1 MAIARV
7 LSIHAT
13 RLLSL
18 VILAWLPIA
27 AGAPPTAARQS
38 AKPIIVEAQSYP
50 WSALGRVNTG
60 GRGFCTGVLISARH
74 VLSEGRCLFNLIEG
88 RWWSATELHFVAGY
102 ERDRYLV
109 HAAVSDYRLAPGF
122 AGGLTVTLADLLNN
136 WALLTLASPIG
147 YEAGWLAIDWLDDR
161 SRRRA
166 RGEDI
171 EVLEVG
177 YRRRQPHVVTVAPGC
192 HDLGGAD
199 SCDLSRAE
207 TGLLSLLLVAGEL
220 RVEGSASMRRD
231 SVLKQISARARLQTV
246 GIRSGAAPQLIEYS
260 MQRWQAR
267 TNGAVD
273 AVRDE
278 PNF

>member
-7 LSIHAT
+7 FSISVTLLISLSVLT
-13 RLLSL
+13 CLLT
-18 VILAWLPIA
+18 APRA
-27 AGAPPTAARQS
+27 APAAARQS

-74 VLSEGRCLFNLIEG
+74 VLSEGRCLFNGIEG

-109 HAAVSDYRLAPGF
+109 DAAVSDYRLAPGF

-136 WALLTLASPIG
+136 WALLTLSSPIG
-147 YEAGWLAIDWLDDR
+147 YEAGWLTIDWFDDR
-161 SRRRA
+161 SRRRSE
-166 RGEDI
+166 GEEI
-171 EVLEVG
+171 QVLEVG

-192 HDLGGAD
+192 HNLDGAD

-220 RVEGSASMRRD
+220 RVEGSSSMRRD
-231 SVLKQISARARLQTV
+231 SVLKQVSARASFQTV
-246 GIRSGAAPQLIEYS
+246 VTRSRAVPQLIEYP
-260 MQRWQAR
+260 MQEWLPRISDTA
-267 TNGAVD
+267 D
-273 AVRDE
+273 SVREE

>member
-7 LSIHAT
+7 LSIKAT
-13 RLLSL
+13 RLISL
-18 VILAWLPIA
+18 AVLACLPIIG
-27 AGAPPTAARQS
+27 GASPAAARQS
-38 AKPIIVEAQSYP
+38 AKPVIVEAQSYP

-74 VLSEGRCLFNLIEG
+74 VLSEGRCLFNQIEG

-136 WALLTLASPIG
+136 WAVLTLASPIG
-147 YEAGWLAIDWLDDR
+147 YEAGWLTIDWPDGR
-161 SRRRA
+161 SRRGSE
-166 RGEDI
+166 GE
-171 EVLEVG
+171 EVQALEVG
-177 YRRRQPHVVTVAPGC
+177 YRRGQPHVVTVAPSCQGL
-192 HDLGGAD
+192 DGAD

-207 TGLLSLLLVAGEL
+207 SGLLSLLLVAGEL
-220 RVEGSASMRRD
+220 RVEASSSMRRD
-231 SVLKQISARARLQTV
+231 SVLKQVSARARFHTA
-246 GIRSGAAPQLIEYS
+246 GTRSGAMPQLIKYP
-260 MQRWQAR
+260 MQNWQPP
-267 TNGAVD
+267 TD
-273 AVRDE
+273 ATGDSVLEE